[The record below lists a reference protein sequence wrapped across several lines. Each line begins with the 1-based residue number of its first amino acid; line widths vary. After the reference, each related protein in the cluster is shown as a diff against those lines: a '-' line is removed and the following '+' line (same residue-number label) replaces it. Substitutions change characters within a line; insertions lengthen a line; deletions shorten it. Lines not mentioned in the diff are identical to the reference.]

1 MDSILSAK
9 VGALTSRLD
18 ECLVLIDTA
27 QAQRQRPVLEGLK
40 WQGLSYAQSL
50 AAARSGQP
58 FRDAHRTMAL
68 VDRFCELIETEL
80 PDQSNA
86 AQPENV

>member
-9 VGALTSRLD
+9 VGALASRLD
-18 ECLVLIDTA
+18 ECLVLIATA
-27 QAQRQRPVLEGLK
+27 QAQRPRPVLEELK
-40 WQGLSYAQSL
+40 SQGLSYVQSL

-58 FRDAHRTMAL
+58 FRNANRTMAL

-80 PDQSNA
+80 PDQGNA
-86 AQPENV
+86 VQPENV